1 MSPTALT
8 AQLKASTQEDRAVA
22 QRISDAAKAKAAE
35 ESRALKV
42 GNQVLVVAPHTTARE
57 VHKNRIGMVMSTPVA
72 GNTFYSVKFADRSL
86 FPFYASELEICPSP
100 TAL

>member
-1 MSPTALT
+1 MSPTALA

-42 GNQVLVVAPHTTARE
+42 GNKGRAVAPQRWRE
-57 VHKNRIGMVMSTPVA
+57 MHKNRIGMVIST
-72 GNTFYSVKFADRSL
+72 NRQS
-86 FPFYASELEICPSP
+86 SEF
-100 TAL
+100 TALY